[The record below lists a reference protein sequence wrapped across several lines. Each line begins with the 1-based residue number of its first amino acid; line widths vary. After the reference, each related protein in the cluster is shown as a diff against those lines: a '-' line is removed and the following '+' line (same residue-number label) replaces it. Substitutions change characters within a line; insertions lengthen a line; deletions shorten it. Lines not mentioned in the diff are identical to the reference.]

1 MLQLLDDVY
10 KAGNADTQSHA
21 VLSFEVKSKRSLVKL
36 RHQIKRDKAFCYPGC
51 HKGLTAGSP
60 QRPPPPGVKRPE
72 DQPSPVATPTLQLK
86 TPDPDILVTVCGL
99 H

>member
-36 RHQIKRDKAFCYPGC
+36 RHQIKHDKAFCYSGC
-51 HKGLTAGSP
+51 HKGLTAGPPTTAPTPGGGGYAPEHRPSGDPQTSP
-60 QRPPPPGVKRPE
+60 GRTHTTALG
-72 DQPSPVATPTLQLK
+72 A
-86 TPDPDILVTVCGL
+86 GG
-99 H
+99 